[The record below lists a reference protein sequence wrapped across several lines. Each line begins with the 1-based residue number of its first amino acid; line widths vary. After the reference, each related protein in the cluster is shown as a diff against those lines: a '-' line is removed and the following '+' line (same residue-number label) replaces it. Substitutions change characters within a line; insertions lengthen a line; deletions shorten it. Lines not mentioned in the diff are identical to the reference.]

1 MRRPP
6 SRHRRE
12 QLLDSSPSDVF
23 PEERDSGEDGGDSL
37 RGNVVATRRAD
48 GGDGARRQGS
58 SGNVVATDTGR
69 RQGFVATRRLG
80 AGSLRTLPSSVT
92 ITGGVR
98 DRLRPPRSA
107 PWSHRPLALAR
118 GESGLSASP
127 YK

>member
-6 SRHRRE
+6 SRQRRE

-23 PEERDSGEDGGDSL
+23 PDERDSGEDGGDGS
-37 RGNVVATRRAD
+37 RGHVVATRRAD

-69 RQGFVATRRLG
+69 RQGLVATRRLG

-92 ITGGVR
+92 IIGGVR
-98 DRLRPPRSA
+98 DRFRVRRPA
-107 PWSHRPLALAR
+107 WSHRPLALAR
-118 GESGLSASP
+118 GLSGESASP
-127 YK
+127 

>member
-12 QLLDSSPSDVF
+12 QLLDNSPSDVF
-23 PEERDSGEDGGDSL
+23 PPEEDRDSGEDGGDGS
-37 RGNVVATRRAD
+37 RGHVVATRRAD

-69 RQGFVATRRLG
+69 RHGFVATRRLG

-92 ITGGVR
+92 IIGGVR
-98 DRLRPPRSA
+98 DRDRFRRP
-107 PWSHRPLALAR
+107 PWSHRPC
-118 GESGLSASP
+118 
-127 YK
+127 